1 MVFFI
6 KSEKLYVFLQYEIS
20 IKVLIVYNLKNL
32 NVKKLSVLSVKIA
45 RIFLTKKTFIFD
57 KNNRLKICIYD

>member
-45 RIFLTKKTFIFD
+45 RIFLTKKLSFLI
-57 KNNRLKICIYD
+57 KIIA

>member
-45 RIFLTKKTFIFD
+45 RIFLTKKNFHF
-57 KNNRLKICIYD
+57 

>member
-20 IKVLIVYNLKNL
+20 IKVLIVYNLMNL
-32 NVKKLSVLSVKIA
+32 KCEKISVLSVKIA
-45 RIFLTKKTFIFD
+45 RIFLQ
-57 KNNRLKICIYD
+57 KNFHF

>member
-6 KSEKLYVFLQYEIS
+6 KSEKLYVYLQYEFS

-32 NVKKLSVLSVKIA
+32 NVKSYPCYL
-45 RIFLTKKTFIFD
+45 
-57 KNNRLKICIYD
+57 